1 MGGGDDTR
9 GRIPE
14 ESTPQPSLKIDE
26 RHALPPPPQA
36 RGRSQRD
43 MQSPSPSAWP
53 RSTGDQVP
61 ATRPAAA
68 SRPRPALPPVYAF
81 SLRTPGP
88 GSRSHWPAAASV
100 SARRSRG
107 KGYSG
112 TRRASARR
120 KEAEAGPPE
129 ARVGRRRRPAGLGHL
144 GTHPALGAPAGAQSP
159 ACALFPSVPVHSS
172 PRPPRRLASRPASS
186 EAMFTFMATVAT
198 GPTHLRGFPRGAAGR
213 AGAGAAGRGGTGRPR
228 AGSPAGQSFSASGSA
243 AATRCCSPPLL

>member
-1 MGGGDDTR
+1 MGGGDDTQ

-14 ESTPQPSLKIDE
+14 EYTPQPRLKIDK
-26 RHALPPPPQA
+26 RHTLPPPPPA
-36 RGRSQRD
+36 RGRSQRGVRSL
-43 MQSPSPSAWP
+43 SPPAWP
-53 RSTGDQVP
+53 RSTGDRVL

-129 ARVGRRRRPAGLGHL
+129 ARIGRRRRRPAGPDHL
-144 GTHPALGAPAGAQSP
+144 ETRPVPGALARAPSP
-159 ACALFPSVPVHSS
+159 ACAPLPSVPARSS
-172 PRPPRRLASRPASS
+172 PRPLRRLASRPASS

-198 GPTHLRGFPRGAAGR
+198 GPTHLRGLPRGAAGR

-228 AGSPAGQSFSASGSA
+228 AGSPAG
-243 AATRCCSPPLL
+243 